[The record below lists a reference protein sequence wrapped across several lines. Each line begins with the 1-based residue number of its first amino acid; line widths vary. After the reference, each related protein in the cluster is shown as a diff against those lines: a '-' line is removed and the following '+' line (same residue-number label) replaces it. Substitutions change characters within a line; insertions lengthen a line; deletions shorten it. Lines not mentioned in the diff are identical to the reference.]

1 MAESFSFDVVSDFER
16 QELVNTL
23 DQVKREISQR
33 YDLKDTDTKVDLD
46 KENIFIITNS
56 ELTLNAVNDI
66 IRQKAIKRN
75 LSLKIFDYG
84 EIEMVSGNRVKQ
96 TILLKQGI
104 KQEIAKKISKD
115 IRDQIKKINV
125 SINGETLRVA
135 SKSKND
141 LQLAIKLVSQLEESL
156 NIPLFVK
163 ETLDKIK
170 ENNDDQDFFSAIKL
184 CKKKKIGPHR
194 SEDNRPIFFNAYPA
208 VRPDTPAPIT
218 AIFLNTRLP

>member
-1 MAESFSFDVVSDFER
+1 MAESFSFDIVSVFDR

-23 DQVKREISQR
+23 DQAKREISQR

-56 ELTLNAVNDI
+56 ELTLNSVNDI

-75 LSLKIFDYG
+75 LSLKIFEYG
-84 EIEMVSGNRVKQ
+84 EIESVSGNKIKQ

-104 KQEIAKKISKD
+104 KQEIAKNIGKN

-125 SINGETLRVA
+125 SINGETLRVS

-141 LQLAIKLVSQLEESL
+141 LQLAIKLVSDLEESL
-156 NIPLFVK
+156 NIPLK
-163 ETLDKIK
+163 A
-170 ENNDDQDFFSAIKL
+170 NNF
-184 CKKKKIGPHR
+184 R
-194 SEDNRPIFFNAYPA
+194 
-208 VRPDTPAPIT
+208 
-218 AIFLNTRLP
+218 

>member
-16 QELVNTL
+16 QELVNAL

-33 YDLKDTDTKVDLD
+33 YDLKGTDTEVNLD
-46 KENIFIITNS
+46 KENIFITTKS

-84 EIEMVSGNRVKQ
+84 EIEVVSGNNVKQ
-96 TILLKQGI
+96 TIMLKQGI
-104 KQEIAKKISKD
+104 NQEIAKKISKN

-125 SINGETLRVA
+125 SINGETLRVS

-141 LQLAIKLVSQLEESL
+141 LQLAIKLLSDLEESL
-156 NIPLFVK
+156 NLPLKACNF
-163 ETLDKIK
+163 
-170 ENNDDQDFFSAIKL
+170 
-184 CKKKKIGPHR
+184 R
-194 SEDNRPIFFNAYPA
+194 
-208 VRPDTPAPIT
+208 
-218 AIFLNTRLP
+218 

>member
-1 MAESFSFDVVSDFER
+1 MAESFSFDVVSDFDR

-33 YDLKDTDTKVDLD
+33 YDLKGTDTSVDLD

-66 IRQKAIKRN
+66 IRQKAIKRK

-84 EIEMVSGNRVKQ
+84 VIEIASGNRVKQ

-104 KQEIAKKISKD
+104 KQEIAKKISKN

-125 SINGETLRVA
+125 SINGETLRIV

-141 LQLAIKLVSQLEESL
+141 LQLAIKLVGELEESL
-156 NIPLFVK
+156 NIPLK
-163 ETLDKIK
+163 A
-170 ENNDDQDFFSAIKL
+170 NNF
-184 CKKKKIGPHR
+184 R
-194 SEDNRPIFFNAYPA
+194 
-208 VRPDTPAPIT
+208 
-218 AIFLNTRLP
+218 

>member
-33 YDLKDTDTKVDLD
+33 YDLKGTDSKIELD
-46 KENIFIITNS
+46 KENIFITTNS

-66 IRQKAIKRN
+66 MRQKAIKRN
-75 LSLKIFDYG
+75 LSLKIFEYG
-84 EIEMVSGNRVKQ
+84 DIEIASGNKVKQ

-104 KQEIAKKISKD
+104 KQEIAKKISKN

-125 SINGETLRVA
+125 SINGDTLRVS

-141 LQLAIKLVSQLEESL
+141 LQLAIKLVSDLEESL
-156 NIPLFVK
+156 SIPLK
-163 ETLDKIK
+163 A
-170 ENNDDQDFFSAIKL
+170 NNF
-184 CKKKKIGPHR
+184 R
-194 SEDNRPIFFNAYPA
+194 
-208 VRPDTPAPIT
+208 
-218 AIFLNTRLP
+218 

>member
-1 MAESFSFDVVSDFER
+1 MAESFSFDVVSDFDR

-33 YDLKDTDTKVDLD
+33 YDLKGTDTSVDLD
-46 KENIFIITNS
+46 KENIFLITNS

-104 KQEIAKKISKD
+104 KQEIAKKISKN
-115 IRDQIKKINV
+115 IRDQIKKLMSALMEKHSELLVRAKMIFNWQF
-125 SINGETLRVA
+125 SL
-135 SKSKND
+135 
-141 LQLAIKLVSQLEESL
+141 LVSWKSL
-156 NIPLFVK
+156 
-163 ETLDKIK
+163 
-170 ENNDDQDFFSAIKL
+170 
-184 CKKKKIGPHR
+184 
-194 SEDNRPIFFNAYPA
+194 
-208 VRPDTPAPIT
+208 
-218 AIFLNTRLP
+218 

>member
-33 YDLKDTDTKVDLD
+33 YDLKGTDSEVELD
-46 KENIFIITNS
+46 KDNISITTNS
-56 ELTLNAVNDI
+56 ELTLNAINDI
-66 IRQKAIKRN
+66 VRQKAIKRN

-84 EIEMVSGNRVKQ
+84 QIEIVSGNKVKQ

-104 KQEIAKKISKD
+104 KQDIAKKISKN

-125 SINGETLRVA
+125 SINGETLRVS

-141 LQLAIKLVSQLEESL
+141 LQLVIKLVSELEESL
-156 NIPLFVK
+156 NIPLK
-163 ETLDKIK
+163 A
-170 ENNDDQDFFSAIKL
+170 NNF
-184 CKKKKIGPHR
+184 R
-194 SEDNRPIFFNAYPA
+194 
-208 VRPDTPAPIT
+208 
-218 AIFLNTRLP
+218 